1 MSAGESRIQWCL
13 CFSNVSQGSTSSGW
27 SWPTHHEDP
36 RQVGEEGD
44 DGAGGMLEV
53 GMDGS
58 RRYSHLP
65 PAKVELSVDEEI
77 LNILF

>member
-1 MSAGESRIQWCL
+1 M
-13 CFSNVSQGSTSSGW
+13 
-27 SWPTHHEDP
+27 
-36 RQVGEEGD
+36 GEEGD